1 MPLHLLRAGVF
12 AWRRRRGLGRA
23 LVLWSAVIFA
33 LPVALS
39 LLVVAAMS
47 GGASAATTLPG
58 APMAAWTVTQRYGC
72 TGFAFEPGRGPCAHF
87 HFGID
92 LAAPAG
98 SAVSAVAQG
107 QVEVFAP
114 AGLSGGY
121 GLHVVVRHGNGLETL
136 YGHLQ
141 DIVVESGSTVPVGA
155 VLGHE
160 GSTGLSTGPH
170 LHFEVR
176 EAGIAVDPST
186 VFPGIF
192 GPDGHKQ

>member
-12 AWRRRRGLGRA
+12 AWNRRRWLGRG

-47 GGASAATTLPG
+47 GGASAAATGPG
-58 APMAAWTVTQRYGC
+58 APMAAWTVTQPYGC
-72 TGFAFEPGRGPCAHF
+72 TGIAFEPARGPCAHF

-92 LAAPAG
+92 LAAPPG

-107 QVEVFAP
+107 QVEVFPP
-114 AGLSGGY
+114 AGLGGGY
-121 GLHVVVRHGNGLETL
+121 GLHVVVRHDNGLETL

-141 DIVVESGSTVPVGA
+141 DVIVDSGSTVPAGA

-176 EAGIAVDPST
+176 EAGIAVDPTT

-192 GPDGHKQ
+192 GSDGHKQ